1 MPILCA
7 LSGIAAT
14 PEESEEASAYSDDA
28 PGLPV
33 DWVEVKITRRRSNP
47 RWETLQAVKVNAL
60 KQYLAQ
66 IPKADRKNA
75 RPFVAVQV
83 DASFAALEAQEE
95 YAETLVD
102 TETVYIAPVDRVE
115 GLGAAV
121 AQFAALI
128 GVPVDLFA
136 SAGVEGDDG
145 AESDGAEPAD
155 DAGGVPVEGEAAGA

>member
-1 MPILCA
+1 
-7 LSGIAAT
+7 
-14 PEESEEASAYSDDA
+14 
-28 PGLPV
+28 
-33 DWVEVKITRRRSNP
+33 
-47 RWETLQAVKVNAL
+47 LQAVKVNAL

-145 AESDGAEPAD
+145 AENDGAEPAD
-155 DAGGVPVEGEAAGA
+155 DAGGVPVEGETAGA